1 MILHKPGI
9 EFQSLFQIPKFLFT
23 TLQNWYSTFHV
34 LKLKPLVL
42 TPFILSLLKTLEVFK
57 VWHIVCVCLLTL
69 IMLRTAG
76 YSVSVRNLAPS
87 VSKSSRKNLAL
98 LMHPYLIEVKNIA
111 RSMLSGAYQCGM
123 CISSYSKLNPNQ
135 HSLSFQSTQCTYSS
149 H

>member
-1 MILHKPGI
+1 M
-9 EFQSLFQIPKFLFT
+9 QNLFQIPKFLFT
-23 TLQNWYSTFHV
+23 LQNWYSTFHM
-34 LKLKPLVL
+34 LRSGPHSIYPSPP
-42 TPFILSLLKTLEVFK
+42 PFKILGVFK
-57 VWHIVCVCLLTL
+57 VWHIVCVCLLTFV
-69 IMLRTAG
+69 MLRIAD